1 MDISQF
7 FNIAVNGIPL
17 LFVVLG
23 LVEWLKRLGVTGRAL
38 LVSSLI
44 IGLLLGGGYQ
54 LSQSIPVDFGG
65 WFAVVI
71 YGLAMGLV
79 ASGVYDVLRRS
90 SAAGVVD
97 VVEVDMIVDEAQ
109 TPPVQ

>member
-1 MDISQF
+1 MSEL
-7 FNIAVNGIPL
+7 AVAAGRRPL
-17 LFVVLG
+17 SRAR
-23 LVEWLKRLGVTGRAL
+23 WLLRAL
-38 LVSSLI
+38 LTRVDLKTRLSLF

-54 LSQSIPVDFGG
+54 LSQAIPVDFGG
-65 WFAVVI
+65 WFAVI
-71 YGLAMGLV
+71 MYGLALGLV
-79 ASGVYDVLRRS
+79 ASGVYDVMRRS